1 MTRARTDVAEITA
14 DLAAALRVLRDA
26 LQPVDGTPADEAL
39 CEVETFCAV
48 AVRLMAKSNPSKVRD
63 VARVVEIK
71 ARLDGIPVV
80 RGAA

>member
-1 MTRARTDVAEITA
+1 MTRARTDIAEIER
-14 DLAAALRVLRDA
+14 DLTAALRVVRDA
-26 LQPVDGTPADEAL
+26 LQPVDGAPEDTAL

-63 VARVVEIK
+63 IARVVEIK